1 MTLTHLTD
9 DLLFEI
15 VGGLKI
21 EDIIRLG
28 AASGRL
34 RSVTTNEKRVWVP
47 RLLTTECGL
56 GIGGLDAAACATLAR
71 LECDPRKLCLQSL
84 PWRPACDA
92 SGELRS
98 YAWRPRDVLPSSL
111 CLKQSR
117 DFIFCEAYVVEVP
130 EDGIFGIEDVV
141 RTACKVVP
149 LYDCDLSSYPEE
161 AIVPLGIPGDW
172 PLAEPD
178 GDDSEQIFTNVRLFA
193 VVDGSLYPIGDM
205 WNMELD
211 EDGDAAWENL
221 NSRLCEERD
230 AIIADLTQRVFMD
243 IDEDGGVLESV
254 TFNKS
259 ETLEREHVV
268 VGEQFDDS
276 LNNVIC
282 PEDTYH
288 GRGLD
293 GFRSY
298 LRHGSVYAQRGRSF
312 VSDYRRADPS
322 YYDADLPYGVGAVGW
337 TRDDRRDATDA
348 AFVALDAMRQLGVP
362 EPDPLIE
369 FRRWGPWLVT
379 DAYRN

>member
-1 MTLTHLTD
+1 MTLTDLTD

-21 EDIIRLG
+21 EDVIRLG
-28 AASGRL
+28 AASRRL
-34 RSVTTNEKRVWVP
+34 RSVTTDEKRVWAP

-56 GIGGLDAAACATLAR
+56 GTRGLDAAACATLAR

-84 PWRPACDA
+84 PWRPALAA
-92 SGELRS
+92 SGELRT

-130 EDGIFGIEDVV
+130 ENGIFGIEDVV
-141 RTACKVVP
+141 RTASKVVS
-149 LYDCDLSSYPEE
+149 LYDCDLSSYPR
-161 AIVPLGIPGDW
+161 ASTVPLGIPGDW
-172 PLAEPD
+172 PLAEPEA
-178 GDDSEQIFTNVRLFA
+178 DDSEQIFTLVRLFA

-205 WNMELD
+205 GNMELD
-211 EDGDAAWENL
+211 VEYGWEKM

-230 AIIADLTQRVFMD
+230 AIKADLSQEMWME
-243 IDEDGGVLESV
+243 IDNEGVLERV
-254 TFNKS
+254 EFQKS
-259 ETLEREHVV
+259 ETLEREHIV
-268 VGEQFDDS
+268 VGEQFEPGDVVS
-276 LNNVIC
+276 GNNCIR

-298 LRHGSVYAQRGRSF
+298 LRNGSVYAQRSGSF

-322 YYDADLPYGVGAVGW
+322 YYDCGAPNGSGW
-337 TRDDRRDATDA
+337 TRDDRRDARDA
-348 AFVALDAMRQLGVP
+348 SSAALAAMRQLGMP
-362 EPDPLIE
+362 EPDPVV
-369 FRRWGPWLVT
+369 RYRHWGPWLVT

>member
-9 DLLFEI
+9 DLLIEI
-15 VGGLKI
+15 VGCLKI
-21 EDIIRLG
+21 ENVIRLG
-28 AASGRL
+28 AASRRL
-34 RSVTTNEKRVWVP
+34 RSVTTDEKRVWAP

-56 GIGGLDAAACATLAR
+56 GTRGLDAAACATLAR
-71 LECDPRKLCLQSL
+71 LECDPRKVCLQSL

-111 CLKQSR
+111 CLTQSR

-149 LYDCDLSSYPEE
+149 LYDCKLSSYPR
-161 AIVPLGIPGDW
+161 ASTVPLGIAGDW
-172 PLAEPD
+172 PLAEPEA
-178 GDDSEQIFTNVRLFA
+178 DDSEHFTLVRLFA

-205 WNMELD
+205 LNMELD
-211 EDGDAAWENL
+211 VEYGWERM

-230 AIIADLTQRVFMD
+230 AIKADLSQEMWME
-243 IDEDGGVLESV
+243 IDEAGGVLESV
-254 TFNKS
+254 EFQKF

-268 VGEQFDDS
+268 VGEQFDRS
-276 LNNVIC
+276 GNSCIR
-282 PEDTYH
+282 PEHTYH

-298 LRHGSVYAQRGRSF
+298 LRHGSVYAQRSGSF

-322 YYDADLPYGVGAVGW
+322 YYDCGAPNGSGW
-337 TRDDRRDATDA
+337 TRDDRRDASDA
-348 AFVALDAMRQLGVP
+348 ASAALAAMRQLGMP
-362 EPDPLIE
+362 EPDPVV
-369 FRRWGPWLVT
+369 RYRHWGPWLVT